1 MPGTAQCR
9 APSMWRQHHACPR
22 GSPSCVSSVC
32 PQVGQTSPPAGKDS
46 EAGTWWVTVETNRAA
61 RQIKKEKKKGKTRRG
76 RKGGKHLPGR
86 GRSVY
91 DATHSHRLQGP
102 ISWESLKWMALG
114 ANGKQAF
121 LSLLSHLT
129 ISRGPWHC
137 ADRLARRATGNP
149 LSLFR
154 HSPPTDPEVA
164 SHRFLGTANT
174 VWTPAKTGDVFWV
187 PLYKHIYTICLWH
200 WQVDT
205 MIHYSYCIL
214 NIDSWKILSPGE
226 SQDTG
231 QGAQGDGSG
240 SLFLRFYSLSNK
252 ILIMMNMFLKA
263 SHTVD

>member
-1 MPGTAQCR
+1 MSGTINVEA
-9 APSMWRQHHACPR
+9 APRLPQRIPVLCVI
-22 GSPSCVSSVC
+22 CVSSGWTDL
-32 PQVGQTSPPAGKDS
+32 PSRRKRLWSWDLMSDS
-46 EAGTWWVTVETNRAA
+46 RNKQGGEAN
-61 RQIKKEKKKGKTRRG
+61 KKRKEKGKTRRG

-252 ILIMMNMFLKA
+252 ILIVMNMFLKA